1 MWDIGEMWI
10 TPLELLYCGM
20 IAGLWFLGLLVGVL
34 EPHLPTPL
42 IQIYRYGKHA
52 LKKHR
57 HAVVDRLEVP
67 KSSFRHFYVFAVGI
81 TGLTFY
87 LILRTYLGEEAP
99 PEVVMTLLDFL
110 CGTKRTAKGSG
121 VGTLLASFCIFLQ
134 CLRRFW
140 ETHFV
145 QVFSRSSRINIVH
158 YLVGY
163 VHYLGATLAILAHAP
178 GFVVPTEEVSL
189 SMDQLTLRVV
199 LSGGTFLFAWWHQWR
214 SNEILARLRKN
225 QTGQVVT
232 EKHLMPK
239 GGFFDVVSSPHMLF
253 ECLMYVSL
261 VPVLS
266 GNTDWLLV
274 TAWVVTNQAQVA
286 HFTHAWYRE
295 TFPHYPKARKA
306 LIPGIF

>member
-1 MWDIGEMWI
+1 MWI

-34 EPHLPTPL
+34 EPHLPTSL
-42 IQIYRYGKHA
+42 IQFYRHGKHA

-67 KSSFRHFYVFAVGI
+67 KSSFRHFYV
-81 TGLTFY
+81 LP
-87 LILRTYLGEEAP
+87 LGSLDSHFTSSYAP
-99 PEVVMTLLDFL
+99 
-110 CGTKRTAKGSG
+110 KGSG
-121 VGTLLASFCIFLQ
+121 VGTLLASFCVFLQ

-274 TAWVVTNQAQVA
+274 TAWVVTNQAQV
-286 HFTHAWYRE
+286 HISLM
-295 TFPHYPKARKA
+295 P
-306 LIPGIF
+306 